1 MQHYQDSV
9 QSISL
14 VDQKVGSA
22 TPAVHIK
29 EPGHPVSWLDDQ
41 PRHRKL
47 PLCTV
52 HEKVAVGLIFKMY
65 SIIIIVIILL
75 TFLSRYIIT
84 HT

>member
-14 VDQKVGSA
+14 LDQKVPCRGTLPNGGGSA

-29 EPGHPVSWLDDQ
+29 EPGHPG
-41 PRHRKL
+41 HRKL

-52 HEKVAVGLIFKMY
+52 HEKVAVGLIFKTY

-75 TFLSRYIIT
+75 TFSE
-84 HT
+84 